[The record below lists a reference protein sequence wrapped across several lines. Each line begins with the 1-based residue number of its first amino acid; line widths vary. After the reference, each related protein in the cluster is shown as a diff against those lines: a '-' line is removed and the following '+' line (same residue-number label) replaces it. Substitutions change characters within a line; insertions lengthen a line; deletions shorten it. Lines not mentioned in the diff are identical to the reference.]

1 MRQPKLIDYILL
13 TTLSLIWASAFFNIK
28 IATYSFGP
36 VTIAFLRVFFGA
48 IPVLLLCYY
57 KNIKIEAFSKD
68 WHWFAMI
75 GFINLVAPFFLIAYG
90 VKSVQSNLAAI
101 LMSTTPLSSTVLGHF
116 FTKNE
121 KFNLIKTFG
130 ILIGFSGIVFLFSDN
145 ILIDENNFT
154 SALLI
159 LLGSTCYV
167 VGGVLTLKISKKKN
181 ENVTG
186 SILIWA
192 IIYVR
197 AFGLGPFAGLLS
209 IFTADVG
216 TLGKLFSEATD
227 NADKKQIEGIT
238 ATGSNKSSIIRYGL
252 IPQIFPIFISQ
263 SLYFFE
269 SNTRSAVI
277 LGVVGA
283 GGIGLQ
289 LTERMKAQYWDQT
302 LFIIVLILIMV
313 AIIDSI
319 SRAIRKRIIYE

>member
-13 TTLSLIWASAFFNIK
+13 TTLALIWASAFFNIK

-36 VTIAFLRVFFGA
+36 ITIAFLRVFFGA

-116 FTKNE
+116 YTKNE
-121 KFNLIKTFG
+121 KFNLVKTFG

-145 ILIDENNFT
+145 ILIDENNFI

-167 VGGVLTLKISKKKN
+167 IGGVLTLKISKKKN

-192 IIYVR
+192 IIILIPLVSFIEQPWQINSKNRFNLISVIY
-197 AFGLGPFAGLLS
+197 LGIVPTGIAWLLRFR
-209 IFTADVG
+209 I
-216 TLGKLFSEATD
+216 LK
-227 NADKKQIEGIT
+227 N
-238 ATGSNKSSIIRYGL
+238 NGL
-252 IPQIFPIFISQ
+252 IFQSQVSYLIPIFG
-263 SLYFFE
+263 
-269 SNTRSAVI
+269 TI
-277 LGVVGA
+277 LGY
-283 GGIGLQ
+283 I
-289 LTERMKAQYWDQT
+289 
-302 LFIIVLILIMV
+302 F
-313 AIIDSI
+313 S
-319 SRAIRKRIIYE
+319 

>member
-1 MRQPKLIDYILL
+1 MRQPKLIDYALL
-13 TTLSLIWASAFFNIK
+13 TILSLIWASAFFNIK

-57 KNIKIEAFSKD
+57 KKIKIEAFSKD

-116 FTKNE
+116 YLKNE
-121 KFNLIKTFG
+121 KFNFLKTIG

-145 ILIDENNFT
+145 LLIDENNFS

-167 VGGVLTLKISKKKN
+167 IGGVLTLKISKKKN

-192 IIYVR
+192 TIILIPLVSFVERPWDLEPRLDSTISVIYLGFVST
-197 AFGLGPFAGLLS
+197 GLAWLPRFKIL
-209 IFTADVG
+209 V
-216 TLGKLFSEATD
+216 K
-227 NADKKQIEGIT
+227 N
-238 ATGSNKSSIIRYGL
+238 GL
-252 IPQIFPIFISQ
+252 IFQSQVSYLIPIFGTILSFIFLKELITIKVLIS
-263 SLYFFE
+263 LI
-269 SNTRSAVI
+269 AV
-277 LGVVGA
+277 VVG
-283 GGIGLQ
+283 IYFV
-289 LTERMKAQYWDQT
+289 K
-302 LFIIVLILIMV
+302 
-313 AIIDSI
+313 
-319 SRAIRKRIIYE
+319 RAK

>member
-1 MRQPKLIDYILL
+1 MRQPKVIEYILL
-13 TTLSLIWASAFFNIK
+13 TFLALIWASAFFNIK

-48 IPVLLLCYY
+48 IPVLLLCSY
-57 KNIKIEAFSKD
+57 KKIKIEAFSKD

-101 LMSTTPLSSTVLGHF
+101 LMSTTPLSSTILGHF

-121 KFNLIKTFG
+121 KFNFIKTFG
-130 ILIGFSGIVFLFSDN
+130 ILIGFLGIAYLFSDN
-145 ILIDENNFT
+145 LLINDSNFI

-192 IIYVR
+192 II
-197 AFGLGPFAGLLS
+197 
-209 IFTADVG
+209 I
-216 TLGKLFSEATD
+216 
-227 NADKKQIEGIT
+227 
-238 ATGSNKSSIIRYGL
+238 L
-252 IPQIFPIFISQ
+252 IPLVCFIEKPWTLKPSI
-263 SLYFFE
+263 E
-269 SNTRSAVI
+269 STISVI
-277 LGVVGA
+277 YLGVVSTGLAWLLRFRILKKNGLIFQSQVSYLIPIFGMILSYIFLKEMITPKILVSLGA
-283 GGIGLQ
+283 VAVGLYFV
-289 LTERMKAQYWDQT
+289 RMSK
-302 LFIIVLILIMV
+302 
-313 AIIDSI
+313 I
-319 SRAIRKRIIYE
+319 SN